1 MILIY
6 FENGLFLFV
15 TPNFVKRRG
24 TKSNKSFDEVWCLQH
39 NETNEITA
47 MNKLV
52 FILGKTGL
60 DNLKRKLS
68 DLIPVVG
75 SGGTATIKN
84 DLNTPLPPQS

>member
-1 MILIY
+1 M
-6 FENGLFLFV
+6 
-15 TPNFVKRRG
+15 
-24 TKSNKSFDEVWCLQH
+24 KSGVCNIMKLMKSKH
-39 NETNEITA
+39 

-68 DLIPVVG
+68 DLILMVG

-84 DLNTPLPPQS
+84 NLNTPLPPQS

>member
-1 MILIY
+1 
-6 FENGLFLFV
+6 
-15 TPNFVKRRG
+15 
-24 TKSNKSFDEVWCLQH
+24 
-39 NETNEITA
+39 

-75 SGGTATIKN
+75 SGSTATIKN
-84 DLNTPLPPQS
+84 YLNTPLPPKAKIINHL

>member
-6 FENGLFLFV
+6 FENGLFLLGV
-15 TPNFVKRRG
+15 TPKFVKSSG

-39 NETNEITA
+39 NKTNEIKA
-47 MNKLV
+47 NELV

-60 DNLKRKLS
+60 DNPKRKLS
-68 DLIPVVG
+68 DLILMVD

-84 DLNTPLPPQS
+84 NLNTPLPPQS

>member
-1 MILIY
+1 
-6 FENGLFLFV
+6 
-15 TPNFVKRRG
+15 
-24 TKSNKSFDEVWCLQH
+24 
-39 NETNEITA
+39 

-75 SGGTATIKN
+75 SGSTATIKN
-84 DLNTPLPPQS
+84 YLNTPLPPQS

>member
-1 MILIY
+1 
-6 FENGLFLFV
+6 
-15 TPNFVKRRG
+15 
-24 TKSNKSFDEVWCLQH
+24 
-39 NETNEITA
+39 

-68 DLIPVVG
+68 DLIPVVD
-75 SGGTATIKN
+75 SGGTATIRN

>member
-1 MILIY
+1 
-6 FENGLFLFV
+6 
-15 TPNFVKRRG
+15 
-24 TKSNKSFDEVWCLQH
+24 
-39 NETNEITA
+39 

-52 FILGKTGL
+52 FISGKTGL
-60 DNLKRKLS
+60 DNLNRKLS

>member
-1 MILIY
+1 
-6 FENGLFLFV
+6 
-15 TPNFVKRRG
+15 
-24 TKSNKSFDEVWCLQH
+24 
-39 NETNEITA
+39 

-75 SGGTATIKN
+75 SGGTVTIKN
-84 DLNTPLPPQS
+84 DLNTPLPPQN